1 MAMID
6 LNELHLFTQV
16 VEQKSFAS
24 AARLLGVPKSTLS
37 RKISQLEDRLGVRLL
52 QRSTRQLSVTEIG
65 HIYYQ
70 HCAAMIA
77 EAEAAQDA
85 IDSAQSEPRGRL
97 RVTCPVSLMQSYMSK
112 IVADYLTNFPRV
124 TIDLEATNRRVDVVE
139 EGVDI
144 ALRVRFPPLEDTGL
158 VMKRLAVSPQ
168 VIVGSPA
175 LISRIGLPKSPGSL
189 ADYPS
194 LALTSA
200 APRRAWDLSKNGQDR
215 ISIVFAPRYVT
226 DDMAALA
233 LAAQNGV
240 GIVQLPLYM
249 VREELR
255 TGSLVSLVP
264 DWQPLAGIIH
274 AVFSSRRGQS
284 PAMRSF
290 VDFIAEAFSSRG
302 GYS

>member
-1 MAMID
+1 MID
-6 LNELHLFTQV
+6 LNELYLFTQV
-16 VEQKSFAS
+16 VEQKGFAS

-37 RKISQLEDRLGVRLL
+37 RKISQLEERLGVRLL
-52 QRSTRQLSVTEIG
+52 QRSTRQHSVTEIG
-65 HIYYQ
+65 QIYYQ
-70 HCAAMIA
+70 HCAVMIA
-77 EAEAAQDA
+77 EAEAAQGA

-97 RVTCPVSLMQSYMSK
+97 RITCPVSLMQSYMSK
-112 IVADYLTNFPRV
+112 IVTDYLINFPRV
-124 TIDLEATNRRVDVVE
+124 TVDLEATNRRVDVVE

-144 ALRVRFPPLEDTGL
+144 ALRARFPPLEDTGL
-158 VMKRLAVSPQ
+158 VMKRLAMSHQ

-175 LISRIGLPKSPGSL
+175 LLKRIGPPESPGSL

-194 LALTSA
+194 MALTSTVS
-200 APRRAWDLSKNGQDR
+200 RRTWDLSKNGQDR
-215 ISIVFAPRYVT
+215 ISIVFSPRYVT

-249 VREELR
+249 VQDQLQ
-255 TGSLVSLVP
+255 TGSLISLVP
-264 DWQPLAGIIH
+264 NWQPSAGIIH

-290 VDFIAEAFSSRG
+290 VDFIAKAFSNVG
-302 GYS
+302 NTP